1 MNIGFIG
8 FGEAAYNISI
18 GLAQE
23 GISGIRATDIM
34 MNHEVMG
41 KQIHNRAKEAGV
53 TLVNTNSEVA
63 RWADII
69 FVAVPV
75 FSAMDVCND
84 IKENLRPSQLYVD
97 VTSSTPANKE
107 AVWRAIQ
114 SNGVLYVDAAMM
126 GSLPKD
132 KHQVPIIASGNGAE
146 KFYEV
151 MSPYG
156 MKIKLVGENV
166 GTASAIKLVRSIF
179 MKGIAILMIDML
191 LTAYSYGVVEEVV
204 DSVSRSMD
212 GIPFNDHLNRLVTG
226 TALHCTRRA
235 AELKGSIALQEDV
248 GLSPEMTLA
257 SMHRHEALAKYGFST
272 RYANT
277 EPSGWQEIIETI
289 LGKD

>member
-1 MNIGFIG
+1 
-8 FGEAAYNISI
+8 
-18 GLAQE
+18 
-23 GISGIRATDIM
+23 
-34 MNHEVMG
+34 
-41 KQIHNRAKEAGV
+41 
-53 TLVNTNSEVA
+53 
-63 RWADII
+63 
-69 FVAVPV
+69 
-75 FSAMDVCND
+75 
-84 IKENLRPSQLYVD
+84 
-97 VTSSTPANKE
+97 
-107 AVWRAIQ
+107 
-114 SNGVLYVDAAMM
+114 
-126 GSLPKD
+126 
-132 KHQVPIIASGNGAE
+132 
-146 KFYEV
+146 

-191 LTAYSYGVVEEVV
+191 LAAYSYGVVEEVV